1 MHSHGW
7 GSQMNEFIVSFFE
20 NRAKTILG
28 ECHARANDLHHFK
41 QVLYRI
47 NQGEDLS
54 VELPQLK
61 KLDKKTAIAA
71 VKTLIKRCEEDMAA
85 YWLLPNSPKINVDI
99 KHTYPSTELVPR
111 FTANYIFT
119 TPTGKVSI
127 RVATQGNYI
136 SVQTNTK
143 DVTKPKLDEAI
154 RSVERQITL
163 LQLA

>member
-1 MHSHGW
+1 
-7 GSQMNEFIVSFFE
+7 MNEFIVSFFE

-28 ECHARANDLHHFK
+28 ECPARANDLNHFK
-41 QVLYRI
+41 QVLNRI

-54 VELPQLK
+54 GELPQLK

-85 YWLLPNSPKINVDI
+85 FWMLPNSPKIKIDVKQI
-99 KHTYPSTELVPR
+99 YPSTDLVPR
-111 FTANYIFT
+111 FTANYVIT
-119 TPTGKVSI
+119 TPVGKVGI

-143 DVTKPKLDEAI
+143 DVTKPRLDEAI
-154 RSVERQITL
+154 RSIERQITL
-163 LQLA
+163 LQVAQ

>member
-1 MHSHGW
+1 
-7 GSQMNEFIVSFFE
+7 MNEFIVSFFE

-28 ECHARANDLHHFK
+28 ECHARANDLNHFK

-54 VELPQLK
+54 AELPQLK
-61 KLDKKTAIAA
+61 KLEKKTAIAA

-85 YWLLPNSPKINVDI
+85 FWLLPNSPKIKVEV
-99 KHTYPSTELVPR
+99 KQLYPSTDLVPR
-111 FTANYIFT
+111 FTANHVFA
-119 TPTGKVSI
+119 TPAGKVCI
-127 RVATQGNYI
+127 RVVTQGNYI

-143 DVTKPKLDEAI
+143 DITKPKLDEAI

-163 LQLA
+163 LQVAQ